1 MMMTQFMLV
10 EDGVQLTKRPM
21 SSRDADSGIDSV
33 SHSPRVVAIVAKN
46 EVIELWHIH
55 LQRTDYRERDI
66 EVSKEMRVRLVDG
79 RRQRREVHQRQIERQ
94 PWGRFIIH
102 RYQATRMLPWTPSLG
117 LAMLIPG
124 TLLAAGSA
132 RQGIMQV
139 PFSLLV
145 IQTALISLG
154 GLMALSSGWRIISS
168 RLRFNESLPIET
180 LGVSGHALGF
190 PADSFASEPAPGGYR
205 AGRFRGE
212 LEVDAAMGEWAVIQ
226 KYEDQGWWRQ
236 PI

>member
-1 MMMTQFMLV
+1 
-10 EDGVQLTKRPM
+10 M
-21 SSRDADSGIDSV
+21 SQPDESSKDDSAT
-33 SHSPRVVAIVAKN
+33 PTLRVVADIAGN
-46 EVIELWHIH
+46 EVVELWHLH

-66 EVSKEMRVRLVDG
+66 EVGKEMRVRLVDG

-94 PWGRFIIH
+94 QWGRFIIH
-102 RYQATRMLPWTPSLG
+102 RYQATRMLPWTPSIG
-117 LAMLIPG
+117 LAMLISG

-139 PFSLLV
+139 PLSLLV

-168 RLRFNESLPIET
+168 RLRSNEGLPIET

-190 PADSFASEPAPGGYR
+190 PAASFASEPAPAGYR

-212 LEVDAAMGEWAVIQ
+212 LEVDAALGEWAVVQ

>member
-1 MMMTQFMLV
+1 MF
-10 EDGVQLTKRPM
+10 R
-21 SSRDADSGIDSV
+21 RDADSNDDSA
-33 SHSPRVVAIVAKN
+33 SPTPRVVAIVARN

-66 EVSKEMRVRLVDG
+66 EVGREVRVRETDG
-79 RRQRREVHQRQIERQ
+79 RRQRSEVHLRQIERQ
-94 PWGRFIIH
+94 PWGHFIIH

-132 RQGIMQV
+132 RQGLMQI
-139 PFSLLV
+139 PSSLLV

-154 GLMALSSGWRIISS
+154 GLMALSSGWRILLS
-168 RLRFNESLPIET
+168 RLRPSDGVSVET
-180 LGVSGHALGF
+180 LGVSGHAMGF
-190 PADSFASEPAPGGYR
+190 PAATFASETASGGYR
-205 AGRFRGE
+205 AGRFRGQ
-212 LEVDAAMGEWAVIQ
+212 LEVDAAMGDWEVMQ
-226 KYEDQGWWRQ
+226 QYEDQGWWRQ

>member
-1 MMMTQFMLV
+1 MFRHETDS
-10 EDGVQLTKRPM
+10 EDN
-21 SSRDADSGIDSV
+21 SV
-33 SHSPRVVAIVAKN
+33 ASAPRVVAIVAKN
-46 EVIELWHIH
+46 EVIELWHVH

-66 EVSKEMRVRLVDG
+66 QVAKEVRVREVDG
-79 RRQRREVHQRQIERQ
+79 RRQRREVHRRQIERQ

-154 GLMALSSGWRIISS
+154 GLMALSSGWRILTS
-168 RLRFNESLPIET
+168 RLRSSDGVPVET
-180 LGVSGHALGF
+180 FGVSGHALGF
-190 PADSFASEPAPGGYR
+190 PASTFVSEPAPGGFR
-205 AGRFRGE
+205 PGRFRGQ
-212 LEVDAAMGEWAVIQ
+212 LEVDASMGDWEVMQ
-226 KYEDQGWWRQ
+226 EYEDQGWWRQ

>member
-1 MMMTQFMLV
+1 
-10 EDGVQLTKRPM
+10 
-21 SSRDADSGIDSV
+21 
-33 SHSPRVVAIVAKN
+33 
-46 EVIELWHIH
+46 
-55 LQRTDYRERDI
+55 
-66 EVSKEMRVRLVDG
+66 
-79 RRQRREVHQRQIERQ
+79 
-94 PWGRFIIH
+94 
-102 RYQATRMLPWTPSLG
+102 MLPWTPSLG

-168 RLRFNESLPIET
+168 RLRFNETLPIET

-190 PADSFASEPAPGGYR
+190 PAD
-205 AGRFRGE
+205 RGE

>member
-1 MMMTQFMLV
+1 MFQPD
-10 EDGVQLTKRPM
+10 E
-21 SSRDADSGIDSV
+21 SSNDDSAT
-33 SHSPRVVAIVAKN
+33 PTLRVVAIIAKN
-46 EVIELWHIH
+46 EVVELWYLH
-55 LQRTDYRERDI
+55 LRRTDYRERDI
-66 EVSKEMRVRLVDG
+66 EVGKDMRVRLVDG

-94 PWGRFIIH
+94 PWGRFVIH
-102 RYQATRMLPWTPSLG
+102 RYQATRMLPWASSLG

-132 RQGIMQV
+132 KQGIMEI

-145 IQTALISLG
+145 LQTALITLG
-154 GLMALSSGWRIISS
+154 GLMALSSGWRIVSS
-168 RLRFNESLPIET
+168 RLRSNEGSPIET

-190 PADSFASEPAPGGYR
+190 PAGTFASEPAPGGYR
-205 AGRFRGE
+205 AGRFRGQ
-212 LEVDAAMGEWAVIQ
+212 LEVDAAMGEWEVVQ

>member
-1 MMMTQFMLV
+1 MF
-10 EDGVQLTKRPM
+10 R
-21 SSRDADSGIDSV
+21 RDADSNDDSATPT
-33 SHSPRVVAIVAKN
+33 PRVVAIVARN

-66 EVSKEMRVRLVDG
+66 DVGKEVRVRETDG
-79 RRQRREVHQRQIERQ
+79 RRQRREVHRRQIERQ
-94 PWGRFIIH
+94 PWGHFIIH

-132 RQGIMQV
+132 RQGLMQI
-139 PFSLLV
+139 PFSLLI

-154 GLMALSSGWRIISS
+154 GLMALSSGWRIVSS
-168 RLRFNESLPIET
+168 RLRSNEGLPIET

-190 PADSFASEPAPGGYR
+190 PAGTFASEPAPGGYR
-205 AGRFRGE
+205 AGRFRGQ
-212 LEVDAAMGEWAVIQ
+212 LEVDAAMGDWEVMQ
-226 KYEDQGWWRQ
+226 RYEDQGWWRQ

>member
-1 MMMTQFMLV
+1 MF
-10 EDGVQLTKRPM
+10 R
-21 SSRDADSGIDSV
+21 RDADSNDDSATPT
-33 SHSPRVVAIVAKN
+33 PRVVAIVARN

-66 EVSKEMRVRLVDG
+66 DVGKEVRVRETDG
-79 RRQRREVHQRQIERQ
+79 RRQRREVHRRQIERQ
-94 PWGRFIIH
+94 PWGHFIIH

-132 RQGIMQV
+132 RQGLMQI
-139 PFSLLV
+139 PFSLLI

-154 GLMALSSGWRIISS
+154 GLMALSSGWRILLS
-168 RLRFNESLPIET
+168 RLRPSEGVPVET
-180 LGVSGHALGF
+180 LGVSGHAMGF
-190 PADSFASEPAPGGYR
+190 PAATFASEPAPVGYR
-205 AGRFRGE
+205 AGRFRGQ
-212 LEVDAAMGEWAVIQ
+212 LEVDAAMGDWEVMQ
-226 KYEDQGWWRQ
+226 RYEDQGWWRQ

>member
-1 MMMTQFMLV
+1 ML
-10 EDGVQLTKRPM
+10 RP
-21 SSRDADSGIDSV
+21 DADSNDAAPAPA
-33 SHSPRVVAIVAKN
+33 PRVMAIVARN

-66 EVSKEMRVRLVDG
+66 EVGREVRVRETDG
-79 RRQRREVHQRQIERQ
+79 RRQRREVHLRQIERQ
-94 PWGRFIIH
+94 PWGHFIIH

-132 RQGIMQV
+132 RQGIMQI

-145 IQTALISLG
+145 IQTALITLG
-154 GLMALSSGWRIISS
+154 GLMALSSGWRIVSS
-168 RLRFNESLPIET
+168 RLRSNEGLPIET

-190 PADSFASEPAPGGYR
+190 PAGTFASEPVPGGYR

-212 LEVDAAMGEWAVIQ
+212 LEVDAAMGERAVIQ
-226 KYEDQGWWRQ
+226 
-236 PI
+236 

>member
-1 MMMTQFMLV
+1 MFRRDT
-10 EDGVQLTKRPM
+10 D
-21 SSRDADSGIDSV
+21 SSDESTTST
-33 SHSPRVVAIVAKN
+33 PRVVAIVARN
-46 EVIELWHIH
+46 EVIELWHVH

-66 EVSKEMRVRLVDG
+66 QIGKEVRVREVDG
-79 RRQRREVHQRQIERQ
+79 RRQRREVHRRQIERQ
-94 PWGRFIIH
+94 PWGCFIIH
-102 RYQATRMLPWTPSLG
+102 RYQATRMLPWTSSLG

-154 GLMALSSGWRIISS
+154 GLMALSSGWRILT
-168 RLRFNESLPIET
+168 RRMRCNEGMPVET
-180 LGVSGHALGF
+180 FGVSGHALGF
-190 PADSFASEPAPGGYR
+190 PAATFVSEPAPGGYR
-205 AGRFRGE
+205 AGRFRGQ
-212 LEVDAAMGEWAVIQ
+212 LEVDASMGDWEVIQ
-226 KYEDQGWWRQ
+226 EYEDQGWWRQ

>member
-1 MMMTQFMLV
+1 MFRRDT
-10 EDGVQLTKRPM
+10 D
-21 SSRDADSGIDSV
+21 SSDESTTST
-33 SHSPRVVAIVAKN
+33 PRVVAIVARN
-46 EVIELWHIH
+46 EVIELWHVH

-66 EVSKEMRVRLVDG
+66 QIGKEVRVREVDG
-79 RRQRREVHQRQIERQ
+79 RRQRREVHRRQIERQ

-102 RYQATRMLPWTPSLG
+102 RYQATRMLPWTPSFG

-124 TLLAAGSA
+124 TLVAAGSA

-190 PADSFASEPAPGGYR
+190 PAGSVASEPAPGGYR

-212 LEVDAAMGEWAVIQ
+212 LEVDAALGDWAVIQ